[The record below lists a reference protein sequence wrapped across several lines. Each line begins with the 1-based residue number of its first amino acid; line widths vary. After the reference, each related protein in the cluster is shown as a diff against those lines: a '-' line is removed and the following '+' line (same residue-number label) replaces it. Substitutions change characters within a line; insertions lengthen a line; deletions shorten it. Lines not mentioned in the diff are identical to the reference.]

1 MPKDWIWTDH
11 IEYQITER
19 ELSRELVETVI
30 NTPDEIIPGKY
41 GRLIYHKIVN
51 DRLVRVVADGNV
63 LITVYITSKIQR
75 YMEGRPK

>member
-11 IEYQITER
+11 IESQIAER

-75 YMEGRPK
+75 YMKGRLK

>member
-1 MPKDWIWTDH
+1 VPKDWIWTDH